1 MVGISNF
8 TTAPS
13 IHHHQTHS

>member
-8 TTAPS
+8 FKELD
-13 IHHHQTHS
+13 IC